1 VAKATKAKAT
11 TRTKAAAKAAPKAK
25 VAAKPAA
32 KKSTKSGL
40 ATGYTNEEQLVCA
53 MAREFGPKDHI
64 ALSGVLNWTFVAEAL
79 AQKLYGAQLALHH
92 DHWRVSGAGCLT
104 DGPRFPFQVG
114 DPPPDFVSAIITSED
129 IFSMVLGG
137 KWCIMMQPVQV
148 DKHGNCNLALVGDPR
163 KPDRYFVGSRGLP
176 DNSTNAVRCYFTVPN
191 HQKRVFVDKVDFRSS
206 AGWGPE
212 RKGGDIPY
220 GAPAKIF
227 TNLCVFDID
236 PKSKLLRLAS
246 VHKGV
251 TVKKVLENTGFKPVI
266 PAGGVPETAVP
277 TKEELRLIREV
288 IDGAGIRRLD
298 HGTAEQKKAVFD
310 QINAGTGFVQVYPGR
325 K

>member
-1 VAKATKAKAT
+1 MAKAT
-11 TRTKAAAKAAPKAK
+11 TATKTKAAKPELAKD
-25 VAAKPAA
+25 
-32 KKSTKSGL
+32 
-40 ATGYTNEEQLVCA
+40 YTIEEQLCCA
-53 MAREFGPKDHI
+53 MAREFGPNDNI

-79 AQKLYGAQLALHH
+79 AQKMYGAQLALHH
-92 DHWRVSGAGCLT
+92 DYFLAGGAGCLT
-104 DGPRFPFQVG
+104 EGPRFPFQVG
-114 DPPPDFVSAIITSED
+114 DPPPEYVSAPLTSED
-129 IFSMVLGG
+129 IFAMVLGG

-148 DKHGNCNLALVGDPR
+148 DKYGNCNLALVGDPK

-191 HQKRVFVDKVDFRSS
+191 HEKRVFVENVDFRSS

-212 RKGGDIPY
+212 RKAGDIPY
-220 GAPAKIF
+220 GAVEKIF

-236 PKSKLLRLAS
+236 PKLKQLRLAS

-251 TVKKVLENTGFKPVI
+251 TVKKVLDNTGFKPIV
-266 PAGGVPETAVP
+266 PKNVPETAVP
-277 TKEELRLIREV
+277 TKEELRLLREV

-298 HGTAEQKKAVFD
+298 HGTPEQKKATFD
-310 QINAGTGFVQVYPGR
+310 QINDGTKFQQVYPGR